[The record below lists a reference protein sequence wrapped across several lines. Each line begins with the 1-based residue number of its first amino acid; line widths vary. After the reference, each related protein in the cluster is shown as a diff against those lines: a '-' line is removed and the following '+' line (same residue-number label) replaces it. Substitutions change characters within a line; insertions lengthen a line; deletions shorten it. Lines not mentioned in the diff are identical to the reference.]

1 MAQAQT
7 RPKNLQFFQLKYA
20 HYNRGIRNCLWPQL
34 NHFLALS
41 KEEGSTQKS
50 GYARYSSLLS
60 AK

>member
-1 MAQAQT
+1 MAHAQT
-7 RPKNLQFFQLKYA
+7 RPKNLQFFQLN
-20 HYNRGIRNCLWPQL
+20 YNRGIRNCRWPQL
-34 NHFLALS
+34 NHFLELS